1 MGTNYYVAL
10 DVCPHCGRGEDS
22 LHIGKSSAGWVFSL
36 NTHPEH
42 GIKSLEGWQNFLRG
56 KMVFDEYGSR
66 VTLAELLRVILRR
79 SWPGRE
85 PFEPE
90 FLERNHAEAGPNG
103 LLRHR
108 IDGRH
113 CIAHGKGTWDI
124 MRGDFS

>member
-1 MGTNYYVAL
+1 MGTNYYVSL
-10 DVCPHCGRGEDS
+10 DICAHCGRGDDR

-42 GIKSLEGWQNFLRG
+42 GIKSLSGWQNFLRG
-56 KMVFDEYGSR
+56 KMIFDEYGSR
-66 VTLAELLRVILRR
+66 VTLAELLRVIRRR
-79 SWPGRE
+79 SWARE
-85 PFEPE
+85 QRLEPE
-90 FLERNHAEAGPNG
+90 FLERNHAESGPNG